1 MDTNIEIEIEREIEI
16 EIEIEIEREREES
29 MNSKFRLNRHN
40 LQDDYECIHR
50 SFFTYLFYGTK

>member
-16 EIEIEIEREREES
+16 EIEIEREES

>member
-16 EIEIEIEREREES
+16 EIEREES